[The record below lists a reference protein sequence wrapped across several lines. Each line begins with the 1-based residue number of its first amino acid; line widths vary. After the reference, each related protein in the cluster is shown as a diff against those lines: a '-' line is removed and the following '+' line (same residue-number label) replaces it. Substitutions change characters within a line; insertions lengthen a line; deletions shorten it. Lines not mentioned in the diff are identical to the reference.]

1 MNKLKAA
8 KVLGVSILTMSLMVT
23 PVMAAPSINE
33 LEAGKKAAQNEVASL
48 QSELTTIMTKIN
60 DLEVK
65 LVEKGEEI
73 EEAKVDLK
81 AAEEKEK
88 KQYEDMMLRII
99 YMYEEG
105 EVGFAQSFLESE
117 SITEALNT
125 AEYIQKVHDY
135 DREMLK
141 EYEKTTNEVKEL
153 KETLE
158 TELQN
163 MEKLQD
169 EFENDKEKLNDTIAS
184 KESEIADLDKQIEA
198 AREEAARKA
207 AEEQAARERAA
218 REQAA
223 REEAERQQNANNN
236 TNSSN
241 RPSSGNGSS
250 SGSGS
255 NGSSSGG
262 SNSGGSSSGGSTE
275 SPSDSSKA
283 SAIVSAAYSYI
294 GVPYQWGGTSRSG
307 IDCSGLTMR
316 ANQAAG
322 ISLPRTSGSQ
332 GAGGK
337 RVAGMSSALPGDLVC
352 YSGHVGIYIGGGKMI
367 HAPKPGDHVK
377 VAAVYGSPWFRRYW

>member
-88 KQYEDMMLRII
+88 KQYEDLMLRIK

-117 SITEALNT
+117 SITEALNA

-135 DREMLK
+135 DRQMLK

-184 KESEIADLDKQIEA
+184 KKSEIADLDKQIEA

-223 REEAERQQNANNN
+223 REEAERQQSANNN

-241 RPSSGNGSS
+241 RPSSGNDSS
-250 SGSGS
+250 S
-255 NGSSSGG
+255 G

-316 ANQAAG
+316 AHQAAG

>member
-88 KQYEDMMLRII
+88 KQYEDMMLRIK

-135 DREMLK
+135 DRQMLK

-184 KESEIADLDKQIEA
+184 KKSEIADLDKQIEA

-223 REEAERQQNANNN
+223 REEAERQQSANNN
-236 TNSSN
+236 TNASD
-241 RPSSGNGSS
+241 RPSSGNDSS
-250 SGSGS
+250 SGSDS
-255 NGSSSGG
+255 NG

-275 SPSDSSKA
+275 SLSDSSKA

-316 ANQAAG
+316 AHQAAG